1 MLYKISNEK
10 EFMINDD
17 FYNNQIK
24 KLQEIGVN
32 FSNLENDYVISILR
46 DKTYLFRFEGYLSNY
61 EKDSNGKYNL
71 DFEELEEISKIDFL
85 LRKLILSICLDVE
98 HIIKVKIMNLYN
110 DNSIKDCDD
119 KINYLIENKMFTFSK
134 EKSSNYNEKI
144 YKEYKNNWTLF
155 ALIEVISFGS
165 LLTLMNHLDIN
176 LLFCE
181 DKDMLWS
188 LKRIRN
194 SAAHNYP
201 MLCNLDS
208 NKNYKINKNIF
219 VFLKN
224 NGFEFNEID
233 YISIPII
240 NDLMCVLWILHKI
253 TNNKVISKRFEDIA
267 EFRERIKN
275 SKTKIEST
283 KFKNIFKTIEK
294 YNKLLFKN

>member
-1 MLYKISNEK
+1 MV
-10 EFMINDD
+10 NDD
-17 FYNNQIK
+17 FYNNQINELK
-24 KLQEIGVN
+24 KIGVN

-46 DKTYLFRFEGYLSNY
+46 DKTYLFRFKGYLSNY
-61 EKDSNGKYNL
+61 EQDVNGKYNL

-110 DNSIKDCDD
+110 ENLIKDCDD

-134 EKSSNYNEKI
+134 DKSSNYNHKI
-144 YKEYKNNWTLF
+144 YEEYKNDWTLF

-165 LLTLMNHLDIN
+165 LLTLIN
-176 LLFCE
+176 LLEIDLPFCE

-188 LKRIRN
+188 LKSIRN

-219 VFLKN
+219 EFLEEQ
-224 NGFEFNEID
+224 GFESLEIS

-253 TNNKVISKRFEDIA
+253 TNNKVISKRFEDIDVLK
-267 EFRERIKN
+267 ERIRN
-275 SKTKIEST
+275 SNTEIKSSKC
-283 KFKNIFKTIEK
+283 KNIFKTIDK
-294 YNKLLFKN
+294 YNESLFKN